1 MGQARGLSLSPDV
14 AAKPVLA
21 PVVVYCQSV
30 EPCHNKQAAS
40 GRPDAG
46 QQAYSLPLEV
56 STQVYFRRASCLLG
70 GFWCS

>member
-1 MGQARGLSLSPDV
+1 MGPARGLSLCPHV
-14 AAKPVLA
+14 AAKSVQA
-21 PVVVYCQSV
+21 PVVVHCQSV

-56 STQVYFRRASCLLG
+56 SAQVYFGMQTAVC
-70 GFWCS
+70 